1 MAGGGPKEPKREDA
15 GVSGTSLLNASGGST
30 TVEGRKDGLS
40 LGVPNCELDGV
51 MLSSG
56 GSPEAVDEELGVGGM
71 PKASAPSA
79 GARDGALADG
89 VS

>member
-1 MAGGGPKEPKREDA
+1 MAQDGPKEPKREDA
-15 GVSGTSLLNASGGST
+15 GVVGTSPLNASGGSIA
-30 TVEGRKDGLS
+30 VEGRKDALS

-56 GSPEAVDEELGVGGM
+56 GAPEVADEELEVGGM
-71 PKASAPSA
+71 GTSAPSA
-79 GARDGALADG
+79 GAGDGALADG